1 LVDRRGDFVSKIHN
15 CVSRSIEEEYLK
27 ELDTVV
33 VNNDIPDHGIKRG
46 DIGVMTLRSEDVR
59 LMKRD
64 EILHV
69 RELHT
74 A

>member
-1 LVDRRGDFVSKIHN
+1 M
-15 CVSRSIEEEYLK
+15 K